1 MGKKSRNAG
10 KKSNKSQK
18 KTSEEEI
25 KEKAFEEFKKPF
37 DKKAILAAQGLFQ
50 VERMLGRPF
59 DKFNL
64 IIIKDEGQYFS
75 SSDNFMEIGKYINNA
90 NTEYSAEYYMWVM
103 NSIRKCMD
111 KTVYACINIRD
122 KPEVIK
128 SGGVIRGIIDTTFYF
143 WTE

>member
-37 DKKAILAAQGLFQ
+37 DKKAILAAQRLFL

-75 SSDNFMEIGKYINNA
+75 SSDNFMEIGKYINA

-103 NSIRKCMD
+103 NIIRKGMD

-122 KPEVIK
+122 KPEVVE
-128 SGGVIRGIIDTTFYF
+128 SGGVVMGIIDTTFYF